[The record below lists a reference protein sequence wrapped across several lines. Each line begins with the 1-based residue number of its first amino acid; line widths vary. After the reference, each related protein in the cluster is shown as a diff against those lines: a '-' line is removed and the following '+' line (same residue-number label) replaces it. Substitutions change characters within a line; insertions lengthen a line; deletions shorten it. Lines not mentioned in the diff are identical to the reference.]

1 MPSRKGA
8 MSLDMSRYRPEEREA
23 VRRCVHAAHAVGAVE
38 VTRGLSDCVYG
49 LLSELRDIDDERLLL
64 FLRYMLQ
71 NNENGDDLAARVA
84 LVLRPPGFTLTLSS
98 KYQEFAPSVARDL
111 PMEILDRAA
120 FSAVAVRL
128 NTYPITSE
136 GRYSGLILC
145 RYANNLYKGLV
156 SPKGNDQS
164 MAFTAALQGKCRLP
178 DGTDVLVQ
186 TS

>member
-1 MPSRKGA
+1 M
-8 MSLDMSRYRPEEREA
+8 
-23 VRRCVHAAHAVGAVE
+23 
-38 VTRGLSDCVYG
+38 
-49 LLSELRDIDDERLLL
+49 
-64 FLRYMLQ
+64 
-71 NNENGDDLAARVA
+71 A